1 MNPTRDLGTR
11 GECKRNWERA
21 RKSIMADTD
30 FDLRSR
36 FEKTAYRIKM
46 DGKYCYKESLFST
59 KGWCRLVD
67 PTSHLHPPSF
77 TWGIC
82 SSSCD
87 LDFITVHNLNLSIL
101 PSYPRF
107 RRFISKF
114 RPVLGGSYTSV

>member
-36 FEKTAYRIKM
+36 FERTAYRIKM

-59 KGWCRLVD
+59 KGWCHIAPRPANHGPSV
-67 PTSHLHPPSF
+67 PVPPG
-77 TWGIC
+77 WGIC

-87 LDFITVHNLNLSIL
+87 LSFITVCNLNFYIL
-101 PSYPRF
+101 PSFFPCF
-107 RRFISKF
+107 LAFAFSF
-114 RPVLGGSYTSV
+114 S